1 MMRLGRFLMCVLA
14 VALGLGVITATAQVV
29 VDRTIATV
37 SDGAR
42 TELITRSDLLWQLA
56 LQPGAP
62 LNPPREEDLRQALQ
76 IQINQRIF
84 ALEAQRLPR
93 AAPTDKEIA
102 DKIADIL
109 KFFPSTA
116 EFENRLK
123 TVGFSSVKDDN
134 FENIIGQRVAIEKY
148 LDFRFRS
155 FVVVTAEDEATYYRD
170 KWVPEFRRMNP
181 SAIVPTLEEARRR
194 VNTDVIEERVAANIE
209 TFIEEAKRRV
219 QIVIIAEPTGV
230 A

>member
-1 MMRLGRFLMCVLA
+1 MRLVRFLLLIFA
-14 VALGLGVITATAQVV
+14 VAVSIAAGTVNGQVV

-76 IQINQRIF
+76 IQIDQRIF

-93 AAPTDKEIA
+93 AAPTEKEIA

-109 KFFPSTA
+109 KF
-116 EFENRLK
+116 
-123 TVGFSSVKDDN
+123 
-134 FENIIGQRVAIEKY
+134 
-148 LDFRFRS
+148 
-155 FVVVTAEDEATYYRD
+155 
-170 KWVPEFRRMNP
+170 
-181 SAIVPTLEEARRR
+181 
-194 VNTDVIEERVAANIE
+194 
-209 TFIEEAKRRV
+209 
-219 QIVIIAEPTGV
+219 QILVIILILLTLRNLLQHS
-230 A
+230 

>member
-1 MMRLGRFLMCVLA
+1 MRLGSFSIGVLA
-14 VALGLGVITATAQVV
+14 AILWIAVVTASAQVV

-42 TELITRSDLLWQLA
+42 TELITRSDLMWQLA
-56 LQPGAP
+56 LQPGVP

-76 IQINQRIF
+76 TQINQRIF

-109 KFFPSTA
+109 RVFPSTA
-116 EFENRLK
+116 EFETRLK

-155 FVVVTAEDEATYYRD
+155 FVVITAEDEATY
-170 KWVPEFRRMNP
+170 
-181 SAIVPTLEEARRR
+181 
-194 VNTDVIEERVAANIE
+194 
-209 TFIEEAKRRV
+209 
-219 QIVIIAEPTGV
+219 
-230 A
+230 

>member
-1 MMRLGRFLMCVLA
+1 MRLGGLSVGVLVTLLWLA
-14 VALGLGVITATAQVV
+14 VGLVDAQVV

-37 SDGAR
+37 SDGVR

-56 LQPGAP
+56 LQPGTP
-62 LNPPREEDLRQALQ
+62 LNPPLEEDLRQALQ
-76 IQINQRIF
+76 TQINQRIF

-93 AAPTDKEIA
+93 AAPSDEEIA
-102 DKIADIL
+102 AKITDIL

-116 EFENRLK
+116 EFETRLK

-155 FVVVTAEDEATYYRD
+155 FVVVTAEDEAAYYRD
-170 KWVPEFRRMNP
+170 KWVPEFRRINP
-181 SAIVPTLEEARRR
+181 TVIIPTLEQTQPK
-194 VNTDVIEERVAANIE
+194 VNAAVVEERVAAAIE

-219 QIVIIAEPTGV
+219 QIVIIAEPTGS

>member
-1 MMRLGRFLMCVLA
+1 MRLGGFLIGVLA
-14 VALGLGVITATAQVV
+14 AVLWMATVTVSGQVV

-42 TELITRSDLLWQLA
+42 TELITRSDLMWQLA
-56 LQPGAP
+56 LQPGTP

-76 IQINQRIF
+76 TQINQRIF
-84 ALEAQRLPR
+84 ALEAERLPR

-109 KFFPSTA
+109 KFFASTV
-116 EFENRLK
+116 EFESRLK

-155 FVVVTAEDEATYYRD
+155 FVVVTADDEAAYYRD
-170 KWVPEFRRMNP
+170 KWVPEFRRVNP
-181 SAIVPTLEEARRR
+181 SAIIPTLDEARTR
-194 VNTDVIEERVAANIE
+194 VHDAVVEERVAASIE

-219 QIVIIAEPTGV
+219 QIVIIAEPTQ
-230 A
+230 

>member
-1 MMRLGRFLMCVLA
+1 M
-14 VALGLGVITATAQVV
+14 
-29 VDRTIATV
+29 
-37 SDGAR
+37 
-42 TELITRSDLLWQLA
+42 WQLA
-56 LQPGAP
+56 LQPGTP
-62 LNPPREEDLRQALQ
+62 LDQPREEDLRQALQ
-76 IQINQRIF
+76 TQINQRIF

-116 EFENRLK
+116 EFESRLK

-155 FVVVTAEDEATYYRD
+155 FVVVTADDEATYYRD
-170 KWVPEFRRMNP
+170 KWVPEFRRTNP
-181 SAIVPTLEEARRR
+181 SAIVPTLDDARAR
-194 VNTDVIEERVAANIE
+194 VNTAVIEERVAANIE

-219 QIVIIAEPTGV
+219 QIVIIAEPTGI

>member
-1 MMRLGRFLMCVLA
+1 MRLGGFSIGILAIVLWIA
-14 VALGLGVITATAQVV
+14 IVAASGQVV

-56 LQPGAP
+56 LQPGTP

-76 IQINQRIF
+76 TQINQRIF

-116 EFENRLK
+116 EFESRLK
-123 TVGFSSVKDDN
+123 TVGFTSVKDDN

-170 KWVPEFRRMNP
+170 KWVPEFRRANP
-181 SAIVPTLEEARRR
+181 SAIVPTLEEARAR
-194 VNTDVIEERVAANIE
+194 VNTAVIEERVAANIE